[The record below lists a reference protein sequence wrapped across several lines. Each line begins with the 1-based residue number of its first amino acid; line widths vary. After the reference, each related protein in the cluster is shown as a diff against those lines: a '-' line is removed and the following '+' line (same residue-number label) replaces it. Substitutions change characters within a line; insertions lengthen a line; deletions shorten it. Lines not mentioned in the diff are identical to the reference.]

1 MRAGVPELRYNLFVH
16 RAAVIVVL
24 AAALAAPVLSRAQ
37 ARGMTAVRAP
47 VAPHFVAPRAT
58 APAVAQRG
66 MRPAVRPVP
75 TSRLHNGMIAGTV
88 LRRSR
93 NGHHVFFN
101 TPCLAP
107 NWVNPLCFPFG
118 FNGFPFF
125 GFGGF
130 GYGGYAY
137 PYVYP
142 PIYGM
147 DYSSYQTQP
156 APQQQP
162 VYVQDNTALQNEVSR
177 LADEVERLRDQQAE
191 QQARQRTPPPA
202 TPLTPSVPT
211 ALVYRDGH
219 RAEVQNYAVVGQTLW
234 IFNETHARKVPLSE
248 LNLPATRA
256 ANEQRG
262 VEFLGPK

>member
-1 MRAGVPELRYNLFVH
+1 
-16 RAAVIVVL
+16 
-24 AAALAAPVLSRAQ
+24 
-37 ARGMTAVRAP
+37 
-47 VAPHFVAPRAT
+47 
-58 APAVAQRG
+58 
-66 MRPAVRPVP
+66 
-75 TSRLHNGMIAGTV
+75 MIAGTQF
-88 LRRSR
+88 RRSR

-118 FNGFPFF
+118 SPFSGFPFG

-130 GYGGYAY
+130 GFGY

-142 PIYGM
+142 PIFGM

-156 APQQQP
+156 EQQQQP
-162 VYVQDNTALQNEVSR
+162 VYIQDNTALQDEVSR

-191 QQARQRTPPPA
+191 QRAQQRAPA
-202 TPLTPSVPT
+202 PYQPSVPT
-211 ALVYRDGH
+211 TLVYRDGH

-234 IFNETHARKVPLSE
+234 LFNETHARKVPLSE